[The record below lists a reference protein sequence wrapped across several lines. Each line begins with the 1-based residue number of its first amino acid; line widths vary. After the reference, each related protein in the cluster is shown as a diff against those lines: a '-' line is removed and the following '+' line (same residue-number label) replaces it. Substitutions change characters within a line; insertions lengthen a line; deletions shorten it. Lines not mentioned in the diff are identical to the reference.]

1 MPLWRAKG
9 DTPENFEAIDERVSQ
24 VEQTPHANISLV
36 TLLATDYLN
45 HFVEIIMLIE
55 LLPEMWD
62 LADECRAWQPLTY
75 KEHFE
80 RSRIADRDLA
90 LDAYALVPARYR
102 VPFETK
108 SSELHILILDRLSK
122 ILTALDDG
130 DEAAVAKRCKEAA
143 KCLNSRLQEL
153 NSIIR
158 GGEFVLAQKEI
169 DKVVRKSTRR

>member
-1 MPLWRAKG
+1 MAPWRAKG
-9 DTPENFEAIDERVSQ
+9 DPTRHLSAIDERVNQ
-24 VEQTPHANISLV
+24 VEQEPQANISLV

-62 LADECRAWQPLTY
+62 LAEECRAWQPLTY

-90 LDAYALVPARYR
+90 LDAYALVPSRYR

-108 SSELHILILDRLSK
+108 SNELHILIQERLAK
-122 ILTALDDG
+122 ILAALDDG
-130 DEAAVAKRCKEAA
+130 DESTLAKRCKEAV
-143 KCLNSRLQEL
+143 KCLNNRLQEL
-153 NSIIR
+153 NGIIR
-158 GGEFVLAQKEI
+158 GGEFVLAQKDI
-169 DKVVRKSTRR
+169 DRLVRKSTGR